1 MASDYRREPASRR
14 WLYLG
19 IWLLVSAGVFW
30 CWWASWQEGTP
41 SDRIVGPRREPEF
54 ILVATPDPVVMHWL
68 PAVAGF
74 GALIAGL
81 ISRITG
87 RGSLRYLVFAGT
99 VSAMKAVT
107 VGIERLVGQ

>member
-1 MASDYRREPASRR
+1 MPSDNGSEPAARR
-14 WLYLG
+14 WLHLG
-19 IWLLVSAGVFW
+19 MWLLVSAGVFW
-30 CWWASWQEGTP
+30 CFWTSWQEGAL
-41 SDRIVGPRREPEF
+41 SDRIVGARREPEF
-54 ILVATPDPVVMHWL
+54 IFVTTPDPIVMHWL

-81 ISRITG
+81 ISSITG

-99 VSAMKAVT
+99 GWAMKAVT

>member
-1 MASDYRREPASRR
+1 MASDNGSEPAARR
-14 WLYLG
+14 WLHLG
-19 IWLLVSAGVFW
+19 IWLLVSAGVCW
-30 CWWASWQEGTP
+30 CLWTSWQEGTP
-41 SDRIVGPRREPEF
+41 SDRIAGPRREPEF
-54 ILVATPDPVVMHWL
+54 LLVTMPDPIIMHWL

-74 GALIAGL
+74 GGLIAGL
-81 ISRITG
+81 ISGITG

>member
-1 MASDYRREPASRR
+1 MASDNGCEPASRR

-30 CWWASWQEGTP
+30 CWWASWQEGPP
-41 SDRIVGPRREPEF
+41 SDRIVGARREPEF
-54 ILVATPDPVVMHWL
+54 IFVTTPDPIVMHWL

-81 ISRITG
+81 ISIITG
-87 RGSLRYLVFAGT
+87 RGGLRYLVFAGT

-107 VGIERLVGQ
+107 LGIERLVGQ

>member
-1 MASDYRREPASRR
+1 MGSDNGREPAAQR

-41 SDRIVGPRREPEF
+41 SDRIVGPRLEPEF
-54 ILVATPDPVVMHWL
+54 ILVTTPDPMVMHWL

-81 ISRITG
+81 ISNITG

-107 VGIERLVGQ
+107 LGIERLVGQ

>member
-1 MASDYRREPASRR
+1 MDSDNGREPAARR
-14 WLYLG
+14 WLHLG

-30 CWWASWQEGTP
+30 CFWASWQEGAP
-41 SDRIVGPRREPEF
+41 SDRIVGARREPEF
-54 ILVATPDPVVMHWL
+54 IFVTTPDPIVMHWL
-68 PAVAGF
+68 PAVAGL

-81 ISRITG
+81 ISSITG

>member
-1 MASDYRREPASRR
+1 MASDNGPEPTPRR

-30 CWWASWQEGTP
+30 CWWTSWQEGAP
-41 SDRIVGPRREPEF
+41 SDQIVGPRREPEF
-54 ILVATPDPVVMHWL
+54 IFVTTPDPIVTHWL

-81 ISRITG
+81 ISGITG

-99 VSAMKAVT
+99 MSAMKAVT

>member
-1 MASDYRREPASRR
+1 MASDDAREPAPRR

-30 CWWASWQEGTP
+30 CWWASWQEWTP
-41 SDRIVGPRREPEF
+41 SDRIVGLRREPEF
-54 ILVATPDPVVMHWL
+54 VLVTTPDPVMMHWL
-68 PAVAGF
+68 PAVAGL
-74 GALIAGL
+74 GALIAGI
-81 ISRITG
+81 ISSITG

-107 VGIERLVGQ
+107 VGIERLMGQ

>member
-1 MASDYRREPASRR
+1 MVSDNGREAVPRR

-19 IWLLVSAGVFW
+19 IWLLVSAGVCW
-30 CWWASWQEGTP
+30 CWWASWLEGTP
-41 SDRIVGPRREPEF
+41 SDGIVGSRREPEF
-54 ILVATPDPVVMHWL
+54 IFVATPDPIVMHWL
-68 PAVAGF
+68 PVVAGC

-81 ISRITG
+81 ISSLTG

>member
-1 MASDYRREPASRR
+1 MASDNGCEPARSR

-19 IWLLVSAGVFW
+19 IWLLVSTGVFW

-54 ILVATPDPVVMHWL
+54 IFVMTPDPIVMHWL

-81 ISRITG
+81 VSSITG
-87 RGSLRYLVFAGT
+87 HASLRYLVFAGT
-99 VSAMKAVT
+99 VSGMKAVT
-107 VGIERLVGQ
+107 VGIEWLLGH

>member
-1 MASDYRREPASRR
+1 MDSDDAREPALGW

-30 CWWASWQEGTP
+30 CWWTSWQEGTP
-41 SDRIVGPRREPEF
+41 SDGIVGLRREPEF
-54 ILVATPDPVVMHWL
+54 VLVTTPDPIIMHWL

-81 ISRITG
+81 ISSITG

>member
-1 MASDYRREPASRR
+1 MASDNRREPAARR
-14 WLYLG
+14 WLCLG

-30 CWWASWQEGTP
+30 CWCASWQEGTP
-41 SDRIVGPRREPEF
+41 WDRFVGPRQEPKF
-54 ILVATPDPVVMHWL
+54 IFVTTPDPIVMHWL

-81 ISRITG
+81 ISSITG

-107 VGIERLVGQ
+107 LGIERLVGH

>member
-1 MASDYRREPASRR
+1 MASDKGRQPVPRR
-14 WLYLG
+14 WLYVG
-19 IWLLVSAGVFW
+19 IWLLVSAGVCW
-30 CWWASWQEGTP
+30 CWWASWQEGPP
-41 SDRIVGPRREPEF
+41 SDRLVGTRREPEF
-54 ILVATPDPVVMHWL
+54 IFVTTPDPIVMHWL

-81 ISRITG
+81 ISGISG
-87 RGSLRYLVFAGT
+87 RGSMRFLVCAGT

>member
-1 MASDYRREPASRR
+1 MASDSGCDPAARR

-30 CWWASWQEGTP
+30 CWWASRQEGPP
-41 SDRIVGPRREPEF
+41 SDRLVGTRREPEF
-54 ILVATPDPVVMHWL
+54 IFVTTPDPIVRHWL

-81 ISRITG
+81 VSSITG
-87 RGSLRYLVFAGT
+87 HGSLRYLMFAGT

-107 VGIERLVGQ
+107 LGIERLVGH